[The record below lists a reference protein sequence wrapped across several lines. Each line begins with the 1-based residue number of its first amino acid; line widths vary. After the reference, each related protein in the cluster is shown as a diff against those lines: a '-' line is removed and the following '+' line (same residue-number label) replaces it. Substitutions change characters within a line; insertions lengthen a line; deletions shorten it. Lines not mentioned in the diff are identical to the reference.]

1 MNKQS
6 RCKIKMVLE
15 ELLAPAGSPEVLTI
29 AVNAGADAVYI
40 AGQNYGA
47 RAYAKNFSMD
57 EIEKAVKYAHLN
69 GAKIHVTVNTLVN
82 NFEIVDVLQY
92 LFKLYQIGVDA
103 VIVQDFG
110 LIWLLKTFIPDLEVH
125 ASTQMGLNNYSS
137 IKWAAKNNI
146 KRVVLPREVNITQI
160 KQTTQQL
167 KKDNINMDIEVFGH
181 GALCYCVSGKCYM
194 SSYNSGRSGNRGACA
209 QPCRREY
216 RLKYRG
222 YKIGNGYLL
231 STHDLATY
239 NHLTEISDAGVKSLK
254 LEGRMKSGD
263 YIGTIVNSYRNLID
277 GNDGDYKK
285 DLHLVFNRQFTDGY
299 MMGDKPGEVMGRG
312 HSGHEGLYI
321 GDIVDIDGTKVTI
334 EIKNKEIPVILEP
347 GDGIAFKYNGKIKG
361 IYLENILKQ
370 DENEIIIDT
379 TRLVKVGTE
388 VFISYSK
395 STHEY
400 LKQFEKE
407 IIKNNV
413 PINLSLTWDE
423 NLKLYTK
430 VEYYLD
436 DELINFRHKTLDK
449 FQKAKNKPVT
459 EEVIEKQLK
468 KTGGTPFYIE
478 NIRFNNMP
486 DNIFIPIKEINQIR
500 REILDNATTLLLNH
514 YTPTKKAVKNV
525 RKSLTKFF
533 EDYENDKGKV
543 KGNTPKLSIFI
554 DDLSQIR
561 AASGFD
567 LKRIYFDGNCHY
579 NNPEDY
585 FENIKETLKK
595 GSLMASPTEFVW
607 VLSSFISEEDAI
619 KCSEIVEELENE
631 GIIISVM
638 GDFPGM
644 KNIFLCPIYGNH
656 NLNVWNS
663 FCVRDLNESGFKS
676 LILSSELSGKEI
688 RELLLKNH
696 DRNIDLEM
704 IVNGNLEVIVS
715 KDDFT
720 NLNDGKDFIISNDAD
735 YATLEDKKRKKFKYK
750 IFFDYNKQSHII
762 NKDCLC
768 LIEEINE
775 IKEFG
780 LDSLILDC
788 RYSNE
793 KYTSQ
798 ILSIYTEGLRNK
810 NQEELTQYK
819 YQIMDISQSY
829 INKGNYIEGRLHE
842 AK

>member
-1 MNKQS
+1 
-6 RCKIKMVLE
+6 MVLK
-15 ELLAPAGSPEVLTI
+15 ELLAPAGSYDVLVV

-40 AGQNYGA
+40 ASQQYGA
-47 RAYAKNFSMD
+47 RAYAKNFTIE
-57 EIEKAVKYAHLN
+57 EIEKAVNYAHLN
-69 GAKIHVTVNTLVN
+69 GSKVHVTVNTLIN
-82 NFEIVDVLQY
+82 NFEVVDVLKY

-103 VIVQDFG
+103 VIVQDLG

-137 IKWAAKNNI
+137 IKWASKNNI
-146 KRVVLPREVNITQI
+146 KRVVLPREVTLDEIRNT
-160 KQTTQQL
+160 KNQL
-167 KKDNINMDIEVFGH
+167 EKDHIDMDIEVFGH

-222 YKIGNGYLL
+222 YNIGNGYLL

-239 NHLTEISDAGVKSLK
+239 NHLTDISDAGVKSLK
-254 LEGRMKSGD
+254 LEGRMKSKD
-263 YIGTIVNSYRNLID
+263 YIGTIVNSYRNIID
-277 GNDGDYKK
+277 GNSGDYKK
-285 DLHLVFNRQFTDGY
+285 DLHLVFNRQFTEGY
-299 MMGDKPGEVMGRG
+299 MLGDKPGEVMGRG

-321 GDIVDIDGTKVTI
+321 GDIVNIEDTKVTI
-334 EIKNKEIPVILEP
+334 EIKNKEIPIILEP

-361 IYLENILKQ
+361 IYLENIIKQ

-407 IIKNNV
+407 TIKNNV
-413 PINLSLTWDE
+413 AIELSLTWDE
-423 NLKLYTK
+423 DLNLYTK
-430 VEYYLD
+430 VEFHLD

-449 FQKAKNKPVT
+449 FEKAKNKPLT
-459 EEVIEKQLK
+459 EEVMEKQLK
-468 KTGGTPFYIE
+468 RTGNTPFYIG

-486 DNIFIPIKEINQIR
+486 NDIFIPLGEINQIR
-500 REILDNATTLLLNH
+500 REILDTATELLLNH
-514 YTPTKKAVKNV
+514 YTPNKKSIKAV
-525 RKSLTKFF
+525 RKDLTKFF
-533 EDYENDKGKV
+533 KDYTENPGKI
-543 KGNTPKLSIFI
+543 KKKTPKLSIFI
-554 DDLSQIR
+554 DDIAQIR
-561 AASGFD
+561 SASGFD

-585 FENIKETLKK
+585 FKNIKETLKK
-595 GSLMASPTEFVW
+595 GSLMVAPTEFVW
-607 VLSSFISEEDAI
+607 VLSSFITQEDAV
-619 KCSEIVEELENE
+619 KCSEIIKELENE
-631 GIIISVM
+631 GIIVSVM

-644 KNIFLCPIYGNH
+644 NDLFDCPIYGNH

-663 FCVRDLNESGFKS
+663 FCVHNLNASNFKS
-676 LILSSELSGKEI
+676 LILSFELSGEEI
-688 RELLLKNH
+688 KQIVLKNH
-696 DRNIDLEM
+696 DKNIDLEM

-720 NLNDGKDFIISNDAD
+720 NLNDGKDFIISNDSD

-750 IFFDYNKQSHII
+750 VFFDYNRQSHII

-768 LIEEINE
+768 LIEEMNE
-775 IKEFG
+775 IKEMG
-780 LDSLILDC
+780 LDCLILDC

-798 ILSIYTEGLRNK
+798 ILSIYTESLKNK
-810 NQEELTQYK
+810 DPEELSKYK
-819 YQIMDISQSY
+819 YQIMDFSQSY

-842 AK
+842 NS

>member
-1 MNKQS
+1 
-6 RCKIKMVLE
+6 MVLE

-40 AGQNYGA
+40 AGQQYGA
-47 RAYAKNFSMD
+47 RAYAKNFTIE

-69 GAKIHVTVNTLVN
+69 GVKIHVTVNTLIN
-82 NFEIVDVLQY
+82 NFEIVDVMKY

-125 ASTQMGLNNYSS
+125 ASTQMGINNYSS
-137 IKWAAKNNI
+137 IKWAGRNNI
-146 KRVVLPREVNITQI
+146 KRIVLPREVTIEQI
-160 KQTTQQL
+160 RQTYDQL
-167 KKDNINMDIEVFGH
+167 KEDKINMDLEVFGH

-222 YKIGNGYLL
+222 YNIGNGYLL

-239 NHLTEISDAGVKSLK
+239 NSINAISDAGVKSLK

-263 YIGTIVNSYRNLID
+263 YIGTIVNSYRNIID
-277 GNDGDYKK
+277 GNPGDYEK
-285 DLHLVFNRQFTDGY
+285 DLHLVFNRQFTNGY
-299 MMGDKPGEVMGRG
+299 MMGDKPGDVMGRG
-312 HSGHEGLYI
+312 SSGHEGLYI
-321 GDIVDIDGTKVTI
+321 GDITDIEDTKVTI
-334 EIKNKEIPVILEP
+334 EIKNKEIPIILEP

-361 IYLENILKQ
+361 IYLENIIKQ

-395 STHEY
+395 STHDY

-413 PINLSLTWDE
+413 GISLSLTWDE
-423 NLKLYTK
+423 ELNLFTK
-430 VEYYLD
+430 VEYRID
-436 DELINFRHKTLDK
+436 DELINFRHKTLGK
-449 FQKAKNKPVT
+449 FEKAKNKPVT
-459 EEVIEKQLK
+459 EETITQQLE
-468 KTGGTPFYIE
+468 KTGQTPFYIE

-486 DNIFIPIKEINQIR
+486 NDIFIPIREINQIR
-500 REILDNATTLLLNH
+500 REILDTATELLENH
-514 YTPTKKAVKNV
+514 YTPTKKSVKAV
-525 RKSLTKFF
+525 RKNLTKFF
-533 EDYENDKGKV
+533 EDYKNIPNKSKR
-543 KGNTPKLSIFI
+543 KTPKLSVFV
-554 DDLSQIR
+554 DDISQIN
-561 AASGFD
+561 AISGFD
-567 LKRIYFDGNCHY
+567 LKRIYFDRNCHY
-579 NNPEDY
+579 NNSKDY
-585 FENIKETLKK
+585 FKDIKETLKQA
-595 GSLMASPTEFVW
+595 SLRASPTELVW
-607 VLSSFISEEDAI
+607 VLASFISEEDALR
-619 KCSEIVEELENE
+619 CNEIVKELENE

-644 KNIFLCPIYGNH
+644 AEIFDCPIYGNH

-663 FCVRDLNESGFKS
+663 FAVRDLNEAGFKS
-676 LILSSELSGKEI
+676 LILSSELSGSEI
-688 RELLLKNH
+688 RELINKNH
-696 DRNIDLEM
+696 DRNIELEM

-750 IFFDYNKQSHII
+750 VFCDYTRQSHII

-768 LIEEINE
+768 LIEEMNE

-780 LDSLILDC
+780 LDSVIVDC

-793 KYTSQ
+793 KYTTQ
-798 ILSIYTEGLRNK
+798 ILSIYDESLKSKDT
-810 NQEELTQYK
+810 EELTKYK
-819 YQIMDISQSY
+819 YQIMDFSQSY

-842 AK
+842 NS

>member
-1 MNKQS
+1 
-6 RCKIKMVLE
+6 MVLE
-15 ELLAPAGSPEVLTI
+15 ELLAPAGSYDVFKI

-47 RAYAKNFSMD
+47 RAYAKNFTME
-57 EIEKAVKYAHLN
+57 EIEKAVEYAHLN
-69 GAKIHVTVNTLVN
+69 GVKVHVTVNTLIN
-82 NFEIVDVLQY
+82 NFEIVDVLNY

-110 LIWLLKTFIPDLEVH
+110 LIWLLKTLIPDLEVH
-125 ASTQMGLNNYSS
+125 ASTQMGINNYSS
-137 IKWAAKNNI
+137 IKWANENNI
-146 KRVVLPREVNITQI
+146 KRVVLPREVNIAQI
-160 KQTTQQL
+160 RQTTEQL

-222 YKIGNGYLL
+222 YNIGNGFLL

-239 NHLTEISDAGVKSLK
+239 DNLQAISDAGVKSLK

-277 GNDGDYKK
+277 GNEGDYAK
-285 DLHLVFNRQFTDGY
+285 DLHLVFNRKFTNGY
-299 MMGDKPGEVMGRG
+299 MMGDSPGDVMGRG
-312 HSGHEGLYI
+312 SSGHEGLYI
-321 GDIVDIDGTKVTI
+321 GDIVDIEDTKVTI
-334 EIKNKEIPVILEP
+334 EIKNKEIPIILEP

-361 IYLENILKQ
+361 IYLENIIKQ
-370 DENEIIIDT
+370 DENEIVIDT

-395 STHEY
+395 STHDY

-407 IIKNNV
+407 EIKNNV
-413 PINLSLTWDE
+413 GINLSLTWDE
-423 NLKLYTK
+423 NLNLFTK
-430 VEYYLD
+430 VEFYID

-449 FQKAKNKPVT
+449 FEKAENKPVKKET
-459 EEVIEKQLK
+459 IEKQLK

-478 NIRFNNMP
+478 NVRFNNMP
-486 DNIFIPIKEINQIR
+486 NNIFIPIREINQIR
-500 REILDNATTLLLNH
+500 REILDTATELLMNH
-514 YTPTKKAVKNV
+514 YTPTKKAVKKV
-525 RKSLTKFF
+525 RKDLAKFF
-533 EDYENDKGKV
+533 ENYENTPSKTKR
-543 KGNTPKLSIFI
+543 KTPKLSVFI
-554 DDLSQIR
+554 DDISQIN
-561 AASGFD
+561 AISGFD
-567 LKRIYFDGNCHY
+567 LKRIYFDRNCHY
-579 NNPEDY
+579 NNPEDS
-585 FENIKETLKK
+585 FNNIKETLKQA
-595 GSLMASPTEFVW
+595 SLRASPTELVW
-607 VLSSFISEEDAI
+607 VLSSFISEEDAL
-619 KCSEIVEELENE
+619 KCSEIVKELEDE

-644 KNIFLCPIYGNH
+644 AEIFDCPIYGNH

-663 FCVRDLNESGFKS
+663 FAVRDLNEAGFKS
-676 LILSSELSGKEI
+676 LILSSELSGDEIKELI
-688 RELLLKNH
+688 NKNH

-750 IFFDYNKQSHII
+750 IFFDYNRQSHII

-768 LIEEINE
+768 LIEEMNE
-775 IKEFG
+775 IKEIG
-780 LDSLILDC
+780 LDSIILDC

-793 KYTSQ
+793 KYTTQ
-798 ILSIYTEGLRNK
+798 ILSIYNESLKNK
-810 NQEELTQYK
+810 DLEELTKYK
-819 YQIMDISQSY
+819 YQIMDFSQSY
-829 INKGNYIEGRLHE
+829 INKGNFIEGRLHE
-842 AK
+842 NS

>member
-1 MNKQS
+1 
-6 RCKIKMVLE
+6 MVLE
-15 ELLAPAGSPEVLTI
+15 ELLAPAGSYEVLVI

-40 AGQNYGA
+40 AGRNYGA
-47 RAYAKNFSMD
+47 RAYAKNFTME
-57 EIEKAVKYAHLN
+57 EIEKAVEYAHLN
-69 GAKIHVTVNTLVN
+69 GVKVHVTVNTLVN
-82 NFEIVDVLQY
+82 NFEVVDVLNY

-110 LIWLLKTFIPDLEVH
+110 LIWLLKTLIPDLEVH

-137 IKWAAKNNI
+137 IKWAYKNNI
-146 KRVVLPREVNITQI
+146 KRVVLPREINIGQI
-160 KQTTQQL
+160 RQTHDQL
-167 KKDNINMDIEVFGH
+167 KKDNIDMDIEIFGH

-222 YKIGNGYLL
+222 YNIGNGYLL

-239 NHLTEISDAGVKSLK
+239 NNLEAISNAGVKSLK

-277 GNDGDYKK
+277 GNPGDYKK
-285 DLHLVFNRQFTDGY
+285 DLHLVFNRNFTNGY
-299 MMGDKPGEVMGRG
+299 VMGDEPRDVMGRG
-312 HSGHEGLYI
+312 SSGHEGLYI
-321 GDIVDIDGTKVTI
+321 GDITNIDGTKVTI

-361 IYLENILKQ
+361 IYLENIIKQ

-379 TRLVKVGTE
+379 TRLVKIGTE

-407 IIKNNV
+407 TVRNNIG
-413 PINLSLTWDE
+413 INLSLTWDE
-423 NLKLYTK
+423 KLNLFTK
-430 VEYYLD
+430 VEYYLN

-449 FQKAKNKPVT
+449 FEKAKNKPVSKET
-459 EEVIEKQLK
+459 IEKQLK
-468 KTGGTPFYIE
+468 KTGETPFYIE

-486 DNIFIPIKEINQIR
+486 NDIFIPISEINQIR
-500 REILDNATTLLLNH
+500 REILNTATEMLKNH
-514 YTPTKKAVKNV
+514 YTPTKKSVKSV
-525 RKSLTKFF
+525 RKNLTKFI
-533 EDYENDKGKV
+533 EDYENDKGKI
-543 KGNTPKLSIFI
+543 KQKTPKLSIFI
-554 DDLSQIR
+554 DSLSQIK
-561 AASGFD
+561 ATSGFE
-567 LKRIYFDGNCHY
+567 LKRIYFDGTCHY

-585 FENIKETLKK
+585 FKNIKDILKK
-595 GSLMASPTEFVW
+595 GSLMAAQTEFVW
-607 VLSSFISEEDAI
+607 VLSSFISQEDAI
-619 KCSEIVEELENE
+619 RCSEIIKELEDE

-638 GDFPGM
+638 GDFPAM
-644 KNIFLCPIYGNH
+644 REIFDCPIYGNH

-663 FCVRDLNESGFKS
+663 FCVRNLNEAGFKS
-676 LILSSELSGKEI
+676 LILSSELSSDEIKE
-688 RELLLKNH
+688 LVLKNH

-735 YATLEDKKRKKFKYK
+735 YAILEDKKRKKFKYK
-750 IFFDYNKQSHII
+750 VFFDYNRQSHII

-768 LIEEINE
+768 LIEEMNE
-775 IKEFG
+775 IKNLG

-788 RYSNE
+788 RYSDE

-798 ILSIYTEGLRNK
+798 ILSIYNESLKNK
-810 NQEELTQYK
+810 TPEELSKYK
-819 YQIMDISQSY
+819 YQIMDFSQSY

-842 AK
+842 D

>member
-1 MNKQS
+1 
-6 RCKIKMVLE
+6 MVLE
-15 ELLAPAGSPEVLTI
+15 ELLAPAGSYDVLVV

-40 AGQNYGA
+40 AGEQYGA
-47 RAYAKNFSMD
+47 RAYAKNFTIE
-57 EIEKAVKYAHLN
+57 EIEKAVNYAHLN
-69 GAKIHVTVNTLVN
+69 GSKVHVTVNTLVN
-82 NFEIVDVLQY
+82 NFEIVDVLKY

-137 IKWAAKNNI
+137 IKWASENNI
-146 KRVVLPREVNITQI
+146 KRVVLPREVNVKQI
-160 KQTTQQL
+160 KETHDRL
-167 KKDNINMDIEVFGH
+167 EKDNIDMDIEVFGH

-222 YKIGNGYLL
+222 YNIGNGYLL

-239 NHLTEISDAGVKSLK
+239 NHLKEISDAGVVSLK
-254 LEGRMKSGD
+254 LEGRMKSKD
-263 YIGTIVNSYRNLID
+263 YIGTIVNSYRNIID
-277 GNDGDYKK
+277 GNPGDYKK

-299 MMGDKPGEVMGRG
+299 MLGDKPGDVMGRG

-334 EIKNKEIPVILEP
+334 EVKNHEIPIILEP

-361 IYLENILKQ
+361 IYLENIIKQ
-370 DENEIIIDT
+370 DSNEIVIDT

-407 IIKNNV
+407 TIRNN
-413 PINLSLTWDE
+413 IGLNLSLTWDDKL
-423 NLKLYTK
+423 NLFTK
-430 VEYYLD
+430 VEYTVD
-436 DELINFRHKTLDK
+436 GELINFRHKTLDK
-449 FQKAKNKPVT
+449 FEKAKNKPVT
-459 EEVIEKQLK
+459 EEAITKQLN
-468 KTGGTPFYIE
+468 KTGQTPFYIE

-486 DNIFIPIKEINQIR
+486 DDIFIPLREINQIR
-500 REILDNATTLLLNH
+500 REILDSATEFLMNH
-514 YTPTKKAVKNV
+514 YTPTKKSVKKV
-525 RKSLTKFF
+525 RKDLTKFF
-533 EDYENDKGKV
+533 DDYNNIKPKN
-543 KGNTPKLSIFI
+543 KKKTPKLSIFI
-554 DDLSQIR
+554 DDLTQIR

-585 FENIKETLKK
+585 FANIKETLKQ

-607 VLSSFISEEDAI
+607 VLSSFISQEDAVR
-619 KCSEIVEELENE
+619 CSAIVKELEDE

-638 GDFPGM
+638 GDFPAM
-644 KNIFLCPIYGNH
+644 KDIFDCPIYGNH

-663 FCVRDLNESGFKS
+663 FCVRSLNESGFKS
-676 LILSSELSGKEI
+676 LILSSELSKAEI
-688 RELLLKNH
+688 NELTSKNH

-735 YATLEDKKRKKFKYK
+735 YAILEDKKRKKFKYK
-750 IFFDYNKQSHII
+750 VFFDYNRQSHII

-768 LIEEINE
+768 LIEEMNE
-775 IKEFG
+775 IKRLG
-780 LDSLILDC
+780 LDNLILDC

-793 KYTSQ
+793 QYTSQ
-798 ILSIYTEGLRNK
+798 ILSIYNECLNEK
-810 NQEELTQYK
+810 DDEELTNYK
-819 YQIMDISQSY
+819 YEIMDFSQSY
-829 INKGNYIEGRLHE
+829 INKGNFIEGRLNE
-842 AK
+842 NS

>member
-1 MNKQS
+1 
-6 RCKIKMVLE
+6 MVLE
-15 ELLAPAGSPEVLTI
+15 ELLAPAGSYDVLVV

-40 AGQNYGA
+40 AGQQYGA
-47 RAYAKNFSMD
+47 RAYAKNFTME
-57 EIEKAVKYAHLN
+57 EIEKAVNYAHMN
-69 GAKIHVTVNTLVN
+69 GSKVHVTVNTLVN
-82 NFEIVDVLQY
+82 NFEIVDVLKY

-137 IKWAAKNNI
+137 FKWASRNNI
-146 KRVVLPREVNITQI
+146 KRVVLPREVNIHQI
-160 KQTTQQL
+160 KQTHDQL
-167 KKDNINMDIEVFGH
+167 EKDNIDMDIEVFGH

-222 YKIGNGYLL
+222 YNIGNGYLL

-254 LEGRMKSGD
+254 LEGRMKSKD
-263 YIGTIVNSYRNLID
+263 YIGTIVNSYRNIID
-277 GNDGDYKK
+277 GNPGDYKK

-334 EIKNKEIPVILEP
+334 EVKNHEIPVILEP

-361 IYLENILKQ
+361 IYLENIIKQ

-407 IIKNNV
+407 TIKSNV
-413 PINLSLTWDE
+413 PVNLSLTWDE
-423 NLKLYTK
+423 NLNLFTK
-430 VEYYLD
+430 VEFHVD

-449 FQKAKNKPVT
+449 FEKAKNKPLT
-459 EEVIEKQLK
+459 EETLEKQLS
-468 KTGGTPFYIE
+468 KTGGTPFYMD

-486 DNIFIPIKEINQIR
+486 KDIFIPIREINQIR
-500 REILDNATTLLLNH
+500 REILDTATEMLMNH
-514 YTPTKKAVKNV
+514 YTPTKKAVKQV
-525 RKSLTKFF
+525 RKDLTKFF
-533 EDYENDKGKV
+533 EDYEGNAGKI
-543 KGNTPKLSIFI
+543 KKKTPKLSIFI
-554 DDLSQIR
+554 DDLAQIR

-579 NNPEDY
+579 NNSEDY
-585 FENIKETLKK
+585 YANIKETLKQ

-607 VLSSFISEEDAI
+607 VLSSFISEEDAVR
-619 KCSEIVEELENE
+619 CNEIVKELENE

-644 KNIFLCPIYGNH
+644 SEIFDCPIYGNH

-663 FCVRDLNESGFKS
+663 FCVRDMNEAGFKS
-676 LILSSELSGKEI
+676 LILSSELSGAEIKE
-688 RELLLKNH
+688 LVSKNH

-720 NLNDGKDFIISNDAD
+720 NLNDGNDFIISNDAD
-735 YATLEDKKRKKFKYK
+735 YAILEDKKRKKFKYK
-750 IFFDYNKQSHII
+750 VFFDYNRQSHII

-768 LIEEINE
+768 LIEEMNK

-780 LDSLILDC
+780 LDNLIVDC

-793 KYTSQ
+793 QYTSQ
-798 ILSIYTEGLRNK
+798 ILSIYNESLQNK
-810 NQEELTQYK
+810 DDEELTKYK
-819 YQIMDISQSY
+819 YQIMDFSQSY
-829 INKGNYIEGRLHE
+829 INKGNFIEGRLHE
-842 AK
+842 NS

>member
-1 MNKQS
+1 
-6 RCKIKMVLE
+6 MVLE
-15 ELLAPAGSPEVLTI
+15 ELLAPAGSYDVLVI

-40 AGQNYGA
+40 AGENYGA
-47 RAYAKNFSMD
+47 RAYAKNFTME
-57 EIEKAVKYAHLN
+57 EIEKAVNYAHLN
-69 GAKIHVTVNTLVN
+69 GAKVHVTVNTLVN

-92 LFKLYQIGVDA
+92 LFRLYQIGVDA

-110 LIWLLKTFIPDLEVH
+110 LSWLLKTFIPDLDVH
-125 ASTQMGLNNYSS
+125 ASTQMGLNNYPS
-137 IKWAAKNNI
+137 IKWASKNNI
-146 KRVVLPREVNITQI
+146 KRVVLPREVSIDEI
-160 KQTTQQL
+160 KRTHDRL
-167 KKDNINMDIEVFGH
+167 KEDNIDMDIEVFGH

-222 YKIGNGYLL
+222 YNIGNGYLL

-239 NHLTEISDAGVKSLK
+239 NNLQAISDAGVKSLK

-263 YIGTIVNSYRNLID
+263 YIGTITNSYRNLID
-277 GNDGDYKK
+277 GNAGDYKK
-285 DLHLVFNRQFTDGY
+285 DLHLVFNRQFTNGY
-299 MMGDKPGEVMGRG
+299 IMGDKPGEVMGRG
-312 HSGHEGLYI
+312 SSGHEGLYI
-321 GDIVDIDGTKVTI
+321 GDIVDIEDTKVTI
-334 EIKNKEIPVILEP
+334 EIKNKEIPIILEP

-361 IYLENILKQ
+361 IYLENIIKQ

-395 STHEY
+395 STHDY

-407 IIKNNV
+407 TIKNN
-413 PINLSLTWDE
+413 IGISLSMTWDE
-423 NLKLYTK
+423 SLNLFTK
-430 VEYYLD
+430 VEFKVD
-436 DELINFRHKTLDK
+436 DELINFRHKCLGK
-449 FQKAKNKPVT
+449 FEKAKNKPVT
-459 EEVIEKQLK
+459 EEIIEKQLN
-468 KTGGTPFYIE
+468 KTGETPFYIE
-478 NIRFNNMP
+478 NIRFNNMAK
-486 DNIFIPIKEINQIR
+486 DIFIPIREINQIR
-500 REILDNATTLLLNH
+500 REILDTATEMLMNH
-514 YTPTKKAVKNV
+514 YTPTKKSVKKV
-525 RKSLTKFF
+525 RKDLTKFF
-533 EDYENDKGKV
+533 DDYNSIKPKN
-543 KGNTPKLSIFI
+543 KQKTPKLSIFV
-554 DDLSQIR
+554 DDISQIN
-561 AASGFD
+561 AVSGFN

-579 NNPEDY
+579 NNPYDY
-585 FENIKETLKK
+585 FANIKETLKQA
-595 GSLMASPTEFVW
+595 SLRASPTELVW
-607 VLSSFISEEDAI
+607 VLNSFLSENDAI
-619 KCSEIVEELENE
+619 KCNEIVKELEDE

-644 KNIFLCPIYGNH
+644 GEIFDCPIYGNH

-663 FCVRDLNESGFKS
+663 FCVRNLNEAGFKS
-676 LILSSELSGKEI
+676 LILSSELSGSEIKELI
-688 RELLLKNH
+688 NKTH

-750 IFFDYNKQSHII
+750 VFFDYQKQSHII

-775 IKEFG
+775 IKQLG

-788 RYSNE
+788 RYSND

-798 ILSIYTEGLRNK
+798 ILSIYNESLQNRDD
-810 NQEELTQYK
+810 EELSKYK
-819 YQIMDISQSY
+819 YQIMDFSQSY

-842 AK
+842 NS

>member
-1 MNKQS
+1 
-6 RCKIKMVLE
+6 MVLE

-29 AVNAGADAVYI
+29 AVNAGADAVYL
-40 AGQNYGA
+40 AGQQYGA
-47 RAYAKNFSMD
+47 RAYAKNFTIE
-57 EIEKAVKYAHLN
+57 EIENAVNYAHLN
-69 GAKIHVTVNTLVN
+69 GAKIHVTVNTLIN
-82 NFEIVDVLQY
+82 NFEIVDVLKY

-103 VIVQDFG
+103 VIVQDLG
-110 LIWLLKTFIPDLEVH
+110 LIWLLKTFIPELEVH

-137 IKWAAKNNI
+137 FKWASKNNI
-146 KRVVLPREVNITQI
+146 KRVVLPREVSIEQI
-160 KQTTQQL
+160 KDTHDQL
-167 KKDNINMDIEVFGH
+167 EKDNIDMDIEVFGH

-222 YKIGNGYLL
+222 YNIGNGYLL

-239 NHLTEISDAGVKSLK
+239 DNIQAISDAGVKSLK

-263 YIGTIVNSYRNLID
+263 YIGTIVNSYRNIID
-277 GNDGDYKK
+277 GNPGDYKK
-285 DLHLVFNRQFTDGY
+285 DLHLVFNRQFTNGY
-299 MMGDKPGEVMGRG
+299 MMGDRPGEVMGRG
-312 HSGHEGLYI
+312 SSGHEGLYI
-321 GDIVDIDGTKVTI
+321 GDITNIEDTKVTI
-334 EIKNKEIPVILEP
+334 EIKNKEIPIILEP

-361 IYLENILKQ
+361 IYLENIIKQ

-395 STHEY
+395 STHDY

-407 IIKNNV
+407 TIKNNV
-413 PINLSLTWDE
+413 GINLSLTWDE
-423 NLKLYTK
+423 NLNLFTK
-430 VEYYLD
+430 VEYHID

-459 EEVIEKQLK
+459 EETIEKQLN

-486 DNIFIPIKEINQIR
+486 KDIFIPIREINQIR
-500 REILDNATTLLLNH
+500 REILDTATELLINH
-514 YTPTKKAVKNV
+514 YTPTKKSVKAV
-525 RKSLTKFF
+525 RKNLTKFF
-533 EDYENDKGKV
+533 EDYENAPNKTKR
-543 KGNTPKLSIFI
+543 KTPKLSVFV
-554 DDLSQIR
+554 DDISQIN
-561 AASGFD
+561 AVSGFD
-567 LKRIYFDGNCHY
+567 LKRIYFDRNCHY

-585 FENIKETLKK
+585 FNDIKETLKK
-595 GSLMASPTEFVW
+595 ASLMASPTELVW
-607 VLSSFISEEDAI
+607 VLSSFISEEDANR
-619 KCSEIVEELENE
+619 CNEIVKELENE
-631 GIIISVM
+631 GIIVSVM

-644 KNIFLCPIYGNH
+644 AELFDCPIYGNH

-663 FCVRDLNESGFKS
+663 FAVRDLNEAGFKS
-676 LILSSELSGKEI
+676 LIVSSELSGEEI
-688 RELLLKNH
+688 RELINKNH
-696 DRNIDLEM
+696 DRNIELEM

-750 IFFDYNKQSHII
+750 IFFDYNRQSHII

-775 IKEFG
+775 IKEFH

-793 KYTSQ
+793 KYTTQ
-798 ILSIYTEGLRNK
+798 ILSIYNESLKNK
-810 NQEELTQYK
+810 DPEELTKYK
-819 YQIMDISQSY
+819 YQIMDSSQSY

-842 AK
+842 DKK

>member
-1 MNKQS
+1 
-6 RCKIKMVLE
+6 
-15 ELLAPAGSPEVLTI
+15 
-29 AVNAGADAVYI
+29 
-40 AGQNYGA
+40 
-47 RAYAKNFSMD
+47 
-57 EIEKAVKYAHLN
+57 
-69 GAKIHVTVNTLVN
+69 
-82 NFEIVDVLQY
+82 
-92 LFKLYQIGVDA
+92 
-103 VIVQDFG
+103 
-110 LIWLLKTFIPDLEVH
+110 
-125 ASTQMGLNNYSS
+125 
-137 IKWAAKNNI
+137 
-146 KRVVLPREVNITQI
+146 
-160 KQTTQQL
+160 
-167 KKDNINMDIEVFGH
+167 
-181 GALCYCVSGKCYM
+181 
-194 SSYNSGRSGNRGACA
+194 
-209 QPCRREY
+209 
-216 RLKYRG
+216 
-222 YKIGNGYLL
+222 
-231 STHDLATY
+231 
-239 NHLTEISDAGVKSLK
+239 
-254 LEGRMKSGD
+254 MKSGD

-277 GNDGDYKK
+277 GNEGDYKK

-299 MMGDKPGEVMGRG
+299 MLGDKPGDVMGRG

-361 IYLENILKQ
+361 IYLENIIEQ

-388 VFISYSK
+388 VFNSYSK

-400 LKQFEKE
+400 LKQFENE
-407 IIKNNV
+407 TIKNNV
-413 PINLSLTWDE
+413 GINLSMTWDE
-423 NLKLYTK
+423 DLNLFTK
-430 VEYYLD
+430 VEFHVD
-436 DELINFRHKTLDK
+436 GELINFRHKTMGK
-449 FQKAKNKPVT
+449 FEKAKNKPVT
-459 EEVIEKQLK
+459 EETIEKQLS

-486 DNIFIPIKEINQIR
+486 ADIFIPIREINQIR
-500 REILDNATTLLLNH
+500 REILDNATKLLMNH
-514 YTPTKKAVKNV
+514 YTPTKKAVKQV
-525 RKSLTKFF
+525 RKDLTKFF
-533 EDYENDKGKV
+533 EEYENDKGKT
-543 KGNTPKLSIFI
+543 KKKTPKLSIFI
-554 DDLSQIR
+554 DDISQIR
-561 AASGFD
+561 AVSGFD

-585 FENIKETLKK
+585 FENIKETLKN

-607 VLSSFISEEDAI
+607 VLSSFISEDDAV
-619 KCSEIVEELENE
+619 KCNEIVKELENE

-644 KNIFLCPIYGNH
+644 KEIFDCPIYGNH

-676 LILSSELSGKEI
+676 LILSSELSGDEI
-688 RELLLKNH
+688 RELVLKNH

-750 IFFDYNKQSHII
+750 IFFDYNRQSHII

-768 LIEEINE
+768 LIEEMNE
-775 IKEFG
+775 IKDFG

-798 ILSIYTEGLRNK
+798 ILSIYNESLQNK
-810 NQEELTQYK
+810 SQEELTEFKYK
-819 YQIMDISQSY
+819 IMDFSQSY
-829 INKGNYIEGRLHE
+829 INKGNFIEGRLHE
-842 AK
+842 NS

>member
-1 MNKQS
+1 
-6 RCKIKMVLE
+6 MVLE

-40 AGQNYGA
+40 AGQKYGA
-47 RAYAKNFSMD
+47 RAYAKNFSFE
-57 EIEKAVKYAHLN
+57 EIEKAVTYAHLN
-69 GAKIHVTVNTLVN
+69 GSKIHVTVNTLVN
-82 NFEIVDVLQY
+82 NFEIVDVLKY
-92 LFKLYQIGVDA
+92 LFELYRIGVDA

-146 KRVVLPREVNITQI
+146 KRVVLPREVTIDEI
-160 KQTTQQL
+160 KRTTAQL
-167 KKDNINMDIEVFGH
+167 ERDNIDMDIEVFGH

-222 YKIGNGYLL
+222 YNIGNGYLL

-239 NHLTEISDAGVKSLK
+239 NNLKAIEDAGVKSLK

-277 GNDGDYKK
+277 GNEGDYKK
-285 DLHLVFNRQFTDGY
+285 DLHLVFNRQFTNGY
-299 MMGDKPGEVMGRG
+299 MMGDKPGDVMGRG

-321 GDIVDIDGTKVTI
+321 GDIVDIEGTKVTI

-361 IYLENILKQ
+361 IYLDNIIKQ

-407 IIKNNV
+407 TIKSNV
-413 PINLSLTWDE
+413 PISLSLTWDE
-423 NLKLYTK
+423 NLNLFTK
-430 VEYYLD
+430 VEYHVD
-436 DELINFRHKTLDK
+436 GELINFRHKALGK
-449 FQKAKNKPVT
+449 FEKAKNKPVT
-459 EEVIEKQLK
+459 EEVIETQLK
-468 KTGGTPFYIE
+468 KTGGTPFYIDS
-478 NIRFNNMP
+478 IRFNNMP
-486 DNIFIPIKEINQIR
+486 SDIFIPIREINQIR
-500 REILDNATTLLLNH
+500 REILDTATEFLMNH
-514 YTPTKKAVKNV
+514 YTPTKKSVKAV
-525 RKSLTKFF
+525 RKDLAKFI
-533 EDYENDKGKV
+533 EDYESYPGKT
-543 KGNTPKLSIFI
+543 KRKTPKLSIFI
-554 DDLSQIR
+554 DDIAQIR

-579 NNPEDY
+579 NNPDDY
-585 FENIKETLKK
+585 FNNIKETLKQ
-595 GSLMASPTEFVW
+595 GSLMAAPTEFVW
-607 VLSSFISEEDAI
+607 VLSSFISEDDAL
-619 KCSEIVEELENE
+619 KCNEIVKELQEE

-638 GDFPGM
+638 GDFPAM
-644 KNIFLCPIYGNH
+644 AEIFDCSIHGNH

-663 FCVRDLNESGFKS
+663 FCVHNLNASGFKS
-676 LILSSELSGKEI
+676 LILSSELSGEEIKELVL
-688 RELLLKNH
+688 RNH

-750 IFFDYNKQSHII
+750 IFFDYNRQSHII

-768 LIEEINE
+768 LIEEMNE
-775 IKEFG
+775 IKELG
-780 LDSLILDC
+780 LDSVIVDC

-798 ILSIYTEGLRNK
+798 ILSIYAESLKSKT
-810 NQEELTQYK
+810 QEELTQYK
-819 YQIMDISQSY
+819 YQIMDFSQSY

-842 AK
+842 DKK

>member
-1 MNKQS
+1 MNNQS
-6 RCKIKMVLE
+6 RCNLKMVLE
-15 ELLAPAGSPEVLTI
+15 ELLAPAGSYDVLVI

-40 AGQNYGA
+40 AGENYGA
-47 RAYAKNFSMD
+47 RAYAKNFTMD
-57 EIEKAVKYAHLN
+57 EIEKAVNYAHLN
-69 GAKIHVTVNTLVN
+69 GTKVHVTVNTLVN

-92 LFKLYQIGVDA
+92 LFQLYQIGVDA

-125 ASTQMGLNNYSS
+125 ASTQMGLNNYPS
-137 IKWAAKNNI
+137 IKWASKNNI
-146 KRVVLPREVNITQI
+146 KRVVLPREVSIDEI
-160 KQTTQQL
+160 KRTHDRL
-167 KKDNINMDIEVFGH
+167 KEDNIDMDIEVFGH

-222 YKIGNGYLL
+222 YNIGNGYLL

-239 NHLTEISDAGVKSLK
+239 NNLQTISDAGVKSLK

-263 YIGTIVNSYRNLID
+263 YIGTITNSYRNLID
-277 GNDGDYKK
+277 GNAGDYKK
-285 DLHLVFNRQFTDGY
+285 DLHLVFNRQFTNGY
-299 MMGDKPGEVMGRG
+299 IMGDKPGEVMGRG
-312 HSGHEGLYI
+312 SSGHEGLYI
-321 GDIVDIDGTKVTI
+321 GDIVDIEDTKVTI
-334 EIKNKEIPVILEP
+334 EIKNKEIPIILEP
-347 GDGIAFKYNGKIKG
+347 GDGIAFKYNSKIKG
-361 IYLENILKQ
+361 IYLENIIKQ

-395 STHEY
+395 STHDY

-407 IIKNNV
+407 TIKNNIG
-413 PINLSLTWDE
+413 INLSMTWDE
-423 NLKLYTK
+423 SLNLFTK
-430 VEYYLD
+430 VEFKVGN
-436 DELINFRHKTLDK
+436 EVINFRHKCLGK
-449 FQKAKNKPVT
+449 FEKAKNKPVT
-459 EEVIEKQLK
+459 EDIIEKQLS

-478 NIRFNNMP
+478 NIRFNNMGK
-486 DNIFIPIKEINQIR
+486 DIFIPIREINQIR
-500 REILDNATTLLLNH
+500 REIMDTATEMLMNH
-514 YTPTKKAVKNV
+514 YTPTKKSVKKV
-525 RKSLTKFF
+525 RKDLTKFF
-533 EDYENDKGKV
+533 EDYTNIKPKN
-543 KGNTPKLSIFI
+543 KQKTPKLSIFV
-554 DDLSQIR
+554 DDISQIN
-561 AASGFD
+561 AVSGFN
-567 LKRIYFDGNCHY
+567 LKKIYFDGNCHY
-579 NNPEDY
+579 NNSDDY
-585 FENIKETLKK
+585 FANIKETLKQA
-595 GSLMASPTEFVW
+595 SLRASPTELVW
-607 VLSSFISEEDAI
+607 VLNSFLSESDAI
-619 KCSEIVEELENE
+619 RCNEIVKELEDE

-644 KNIFLCPIYGNH
+644 GEIFDCPIYGNH

-663 FCVRDLNESGFKS
+663 FCVRNLNETGFKS
-676 LILSSELSGKEI
+676 LILSSELSGSEIKELI
-688 RELLLKNH
+688 NKNH

-750 IFFDYNKQSHII
+750 VFFDYQKQSHII

-775 IKEFG
+775 IKQLG

-788 RYSNE
+788 RYSTD

-798 ILSIYTEGLRNK
+798 ILSIYNESLQNRDDD
-810 NQEELTQYK
+810 ELSKYK
-819 YQIMDISQSY
+819 YQIMDFSQSY

-842 AK
+842 NS